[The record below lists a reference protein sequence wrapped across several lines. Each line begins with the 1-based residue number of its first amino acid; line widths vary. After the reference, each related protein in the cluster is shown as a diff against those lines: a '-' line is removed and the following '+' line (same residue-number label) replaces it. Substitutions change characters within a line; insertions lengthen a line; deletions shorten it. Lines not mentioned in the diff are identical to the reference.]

1 MQPLHSFT
9 FLTALIVAGCAANDD
24 SLGGASGTPDA
35 PSTTDGPIATD
46 PSCAGERI
54 HLSGVYELDSPS
66 AAVVEVSTRIVGV
79 GGFTAN
85 AAGSYSM
92 VARDVLTDDF
102 AALGVHDVALENVK
116 FLTGA
121 ASASCQSPGE
131 CTGFIARSGRFEVI
145 GLSPYRATFVLGD
158 LYSYDGSTTA
168 PGAAISGEVTGC
180 VTSAN

>member
-9 FLTALIVAGCAANDD
+9 LLTALLFAGCAANDESD
-24 SLGGASGTPDA
+24 SQPGTPDA

-54 HLSGVYELDSPS
+54 HLAGAFELDSAS

-102 AALGVHDVALENVK
+102 AALGVHDVALKNVK
-116 FLTGA
+116 LLTGA
-121 ASASCQSPGE
+121 ASAGCQSPGE
-131 CTGFIARSGRFEVI
+131 CTGFIARSGRFEVT
-145 GLSPYRATFVLGD
+145 GLSPYRATFALGD

-168 PGAAISGEVTGC
+168 PGAAIAGEATGC